1 MGDSL
6 QLVDSRG
13 KPLEKSIQG
22 GDCGSAEGSWRG
34 PFFGIGELGGIHHL
48 DPLAAGFQRNL
59 TILGQ
64 QACPALYAAINTYAQ
79 AVATLPIYH
88 IRLLEN
94 GGTKRITT
102 SALSRIL
109 RSPNYYQH
117 ASDFL
122 LNLVFAL
129 LSTGNAYAFAI
140 RNDRGEVDS
149 LHLMPSHGTQ
159 PYIDPDDQ
167 AVFYG
172 LGNNPMLGDLT
183 VMIPARDVLHIR
195 LYTPHHPLIGVSPVR
210 YATTA
215 TGINNSISRNQAAF
229 FSNMSRPSGV
239 LSTEEKL
246 TKDQMTALRDA
257 WHEKSRGLNA
267 GDVPILSWGLK
278 WQPFSI
284 TSEDAQLIDAYRMS
298 IEDIA
303 RVFNVPL
310 MLIGDY
316 QKATYNNSEALMR
329 HWLAQGLGFVLEH
342 IEKSFNKFFR
352 LPADQVSNFDVNG
365 LLRTDFEARVS
376 GYGKAIQS
384 GLYSP
389 NEARALEG
397 LPAVEYGEEPRVQ
410 AQVVP
415 LSQVEMASSAPSAP
429 APSAPTSED
438 EERTLLEYMR
448 KEMAA

>member
-1 MGDSL
+1 M
-6 QLVDSRG
+6 
-13 KPLEKSIQG
+13 
-22 GDCGSAEGSWRG
+22 
-34 PFFGIGELGGIHHL
+34 
-48 DPLAAGFQRNL
+48 
-59 TILGQ
+59 
-64 QACPALYAAINTYAQ
+64 
-79 AVATLPIYH
+79 YH
-88 IRLLEN
+88 IETLEN
-94 GGTKRITT
+94 NGTRRITT

-109 RSPNYYQH
+109 RNPNYYQH
-117 ASDFL
+117 GSDFK
-122 LNLVFAL
+122 LNLVFSL

-140 RNDRGEVDS
+140 RNDRSEVDS
-149 LHLMPSHGTQ
+149 LHLMPSYGTQ
-159 PYIDPDDQ
+159 PFIDPDDQ

-172 LGNNPMLGDLT
+172 LGNNPMLGDIS

-195 LYTPHHPLIGVSPVR
+195 LYTPNHPLIGVSPVR

-229 FSNMSRPSGV
+229 FNNMSRPSGV
-239 LSTEEKL
+239 LSTDEKL
-246 TKDQMTALRDA
+246 SKEQMTALREA
-257 WHEKSRGLNA
+257 WYEKSRGLNS
-267 GDVPILSWGLK
+267 GDVPILSWGLR

-316 QKATYNNSEALMR
+316 QKATYNNSETLMR
-329 HWLAQGLGFVLEH
+329 HWLAQGLGFLLEH
-342 IEKSFNKFFR
+342 IEKSMGKFFR
-352 LPADQVSNFDVNG
+352 LPANEMVNFDVNN
-365 LLRTDFEARVS
+365 LLRTDFETRVS

-397 LPAVEYGEEPRVQ
+397 LPAVEYGDEPRVQ

-415 LSQVEMASSAPSAP
+415 LSQVEMMNSAPSAP
-429 APSAPTSED
+429 APAAPVDTEN
-438 EERTLLEYMR
+438 EERNLLEYMR